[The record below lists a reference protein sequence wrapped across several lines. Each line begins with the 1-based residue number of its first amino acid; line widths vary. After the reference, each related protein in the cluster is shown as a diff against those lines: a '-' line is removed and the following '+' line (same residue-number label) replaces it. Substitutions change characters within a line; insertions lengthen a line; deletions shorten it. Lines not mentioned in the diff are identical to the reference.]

1 MAVIIAMNFHKGNF
15 FKKTL
20 DSKQYIRDIG
30 SETYDNKE
38 KNASEKSFMKS
49 DQKWIQYEGKL
60 KKKEA
65 CVLRTC
71 EM

>member
-49 DQKWIQYEGKL
+49 DQK
-60 KKKEA
+60 
-65 CVLRTC
+65 
-71 EM
+71 